1 MNETD
6 INTLLQQDIELLN
19 INIEKLKAKFNTDT
33 TSISELKN
41 ECEELEKILRI
52 QCGTYYMYIIPKI
65 YKTVIP
71 VYIRYKRAIEFMIL
85 TNNTSSTNYKTT
97 ILKILEGNNDVC
109 DEKDSSCEDY
119 VTRVMITTVASL
131 LELLFSTNRDIRIII
146 DKIKN
151 VLQQNDAIDLNENI
165 ITNSSLR
172 EIFIQIKTSISYVQY
187 LYLFNT
193 LRSFVSRMN
202 EEIINTS
209 KNVELEKQIQILTVQ
224 KDILENGKMLIKKR
238 LDITNEFLRK
248 TTVDIIPDTSDII
261 PDTSTEEETKEETLS
276 NKKRKNS
283 TVDIIPDTSTE
294 ETKEETNKKLKT
306 SKADKTKLKN
316 K

>member
-19 INIEKLKAKFNTDT
+19 INIQKLKANKFNTDT

-71 VYIRYKRAIEFMIL
+71 VYIRYKRAVEFMIL

-109 DEKDSSCEDY
+109 DEKDSFCEDY

-151 VLQQNDAIDLNENI
+151 VL
-165 ITNSSLR
+165 
-172 EIFIQIKTSISYVQY
+172 
-187 LYLFNT
+187 
-193 LRSFVSRMN
+193 
-202 EEIINTS
+202 
-209 KNVELEKQIQILTVQ
+209 
-224 KDILENGKMLIKKR
+224 
-238 LDITNEFLRK
+238 
-248 TTVDIIPDTSDII
+248 
-261 PDTSTEEETKEETLS
+261 
-276 NKKRKNS
+276 
-283 TVDIIPDTSTE
+283 
-294 ETKEETNKKLKT
+294 
-306 SKADKTKLKN
+306 
-316 K
+316 

>member
-71 VYIRYKRAIEFMIL
+71 VYIRYKRAVEFMIL
-85 TNNTSSTNYKTT
+85 TNNTSPTNYKTT

-109 DEKDSSCEDY
+109 DEKDSFCEDY

-151 VLQQNDAIDLNENI
+151 VLRQNEEIDLNENS
-165 ITNSSLR
+165 ITNTSLR
-172 EIFIQIKTSISYVQY
+172 ENFIQIKTSISYVQY

-193 LRSFVSRMN
+193 LRSFVKKMN
-202 EEIINTS
+202 EDIINTS

-224 KDILENGKMLIKKR
+224 KDILENGKMLIKRR
-238 LDITNEFLRK
+238 LDITNDFLTK
-248 TTVDIIPDTSDII
+248 TTVDII
-261 PDTSTEEETKEETLS
+261 PDTSTEEETKEETLIK
-276 NKKRKNS
+276 KKRKNS

-294 ETKEETNKKLKT
+294 EVEEETNKKRKT